1 VGTPSSPGAPRPT
14 FSPDGLWWWDGAE
27 WKPAISPD
35 GRWRWNGTGWQPAQP
50 AQPYA
55 QPRRGGGAATA
66 VIITIAA
73 FGGVLVLVALVT
85 IAILFTMGNQI
96 ANVFSNVVAALG
108 SSPSP

>member
-1 VGTPSSPGAPRPT
+1 VGTPSSPGTPRPT
-14 FSPDGLWWWDGAE
+14 FSPDGLWWWDGSE

-35 GRWRWNGTGWQPAQP
+35 GRWRWNGTGWLPAQP
-50 AQPYA
+50 AQAYA
-55 QPRRGGGAATA
+55 QPRRGGGVSTA

-85 IAILFTMGNQI
+85 IAVLYTMGGQI
-96 ANVFSNVVAALG
+96 ANVFSNVAAALG